1 MCVHVSGE
9 RVEEWEE
16 RKKRRNKGGKKRRGK
31 RREEE
36 REKTSGSCRNVL
48 GLNKTD
54 HLPNFLNLR
63 IDNF

>member
-16 RKKRRNKGGKKRRGK
+16 KKKSGSKRRGK

-36 REKTSGSCRNVL
+36 REKTRGSCRNVL